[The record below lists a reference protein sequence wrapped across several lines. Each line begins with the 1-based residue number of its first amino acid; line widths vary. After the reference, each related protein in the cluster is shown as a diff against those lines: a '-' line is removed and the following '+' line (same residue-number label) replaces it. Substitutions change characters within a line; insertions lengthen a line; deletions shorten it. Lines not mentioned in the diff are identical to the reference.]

1 MAENARIRT
10 LRHALTLVGG
20 HKRLANILGANEQ
33 QLERW
38 LDGEVEVPPHAFF
51 AALDVVSKGDF
62 GQCSCPDGSF
72 ISSRHG

>member
-20 HKRLANILGANEQ
+20 HKRLANILGVNEE

-38 LDGEVEVPPHAFF
+38 LDGEVEVPPQAFF
-51 AALDVVSKGDF
+51 AALDVVSKG
-62 GQCSCPDGSF
+62 GLGHAGCAHRT
-72 ISSRHG
+72 SSAAPR